1 MRSKFSIAGHPLH
14 PMLVALPIGLFV
26 WTLIADLVYLSTDR
40 DETWYAIAMWS
51 SIAAIVLALIAALP
65 GIGDYLTIVPNSD
78 ARSTATAHMA
88 LNMIVVLLFAVAAFV
103 MWDDGARDGAELT
116 LVVTIHGIGVGLL
129 AVSGWLGGEMVYKH
143 HLAVVP
149 DDDEHARR
157 ESATHRPRLTE
168 EGQPHIARPLP
179 KPPGIQRR

>member
-14 PMLVALPIGLFV
+14 PTLVALPIGLFV
-26 WTLIADLVYLSTDR
+26 WTLIADVVYLSSGR
-40 DETWYAIAMWS
+40 DELWYGIALWS
-51 SIAAIVLALIAALP
+51 GIAAVVAAIVAALP
-65 GIGDYLTIVPNSD
+65 GIGDYLTIVPDSD

-88 LNMIVVLLFAVAAFV
+88 LNVILLFLFGVAAFL
-103 MWDDGARDGAELT
+103 MWDDGAREGSNLA
-116 LVVTIHGIGVGLL
+116 LVVALHAIGAGLL

-157 ESATHRPRLTE
+157 ESATHRPRPTE

-179 KPPGIQRR
+179 KPPGVQR